1 MNRNDVAFF
10 CRVDD
15 LKTLIDLISCLY
27 MDISKDTE
35 CDIEVT
41 PESFFLR
48 VMGKGR
54 NCQGRISVGLPLFRE
69 FYCDADG
76 VVFSVSLAVL
86 VDCLKLFGA
95 AVDSTSA
102 TLSFSRTDAVL
113 KVSLEETGLITI
125 CEIST
130 LHTEDSKDEETLL
143 SLFRRSAEKCQVIFR
158 SDPLKEA
165 IQELADSLWLDSVEC
180 TITNDPQ
187 EMRLSTG
194 GVVGTS
200 EVLFPGT
207 ADVFVAFRCFDN
219 VREVYPIR
227 AFLLTMKALSIS
239 KESFVRIN
247 GDGVLCAQHQVESKR
262 DGVTCYVDFIL
273 LPEQ

>member
-27 MDISKDTE
+27 MDIAKDTE

-69 FYCDADG
+69 FYCDAEG
-76 VVFSVSLAVL
+76 VAFSVSLAVF

-102 TLSFSRTDAVL
+102 TLSFSVSSPLCCLQVGISAVTVSSLTTVDRERT
-113 KVSLEETGLITI
+113 
-125 CEIST
+125 
-130 LHTEDSKDEETLL
+130 
-143 SLFRRSAEKCQVIFR
+143 RS
-158 SDPLKEA
+158 
-165 IQELADSLWLDSVEC
+165 
-180 TITNDPQ
+180 
-187 EMRLSTG
+187 
-194 GVVGTS
+194 
-200 EVLFPGT
+200 
-207 ADVFVAFRCFDN
+207 
-219 VREVYPIR
+219 
-227 AFLLTMKALSIS
+227 
-239 KESFVRIN
+239 
-247 GDGVLCAQHQVESKR
+247 
-262 DGVTCYVDFIL
+262 
-273 LPEQ
+273 

>member
-102 TLSFSRTDAVL
+102 TLSFSVSCRCAVC
-113 KVSLEETGLITI
+113 V
-125 CEIST
+125 
-130 LHTEDSKDEETLL
+130 
-143 SLFRRSAEKCQVIFR
+143 
-158 SDPLKEA
+158 
-165 IQELADSLWLDSVEC
+165 LASV
-180 TITNDPQ
+180 T
-187 EMRLSTG
+187 
-194 GVVGTS
+194 
-200 EVLFPGT
+200 VL
-207 ADVFVAFRCFDN
+207 
-219 VREVYPIR
+219 
-227 AFLLTMKALSIS
+227 
-239 KESFVRIN
+239 
-247 GDGVLCAQHQVESKR
+247 
-262 DGVTCYVDFIL
+262 
-273 LPEQ
+273 